1 MEAAKKEGELIFLF
15 YIFDIYYSLNS
26 IIHGI
31 DLNLGHYSCNVVD
44 VYKKKKKNCC
54 QTRNKLVEI
63 SCLDSSICVYFGL

>member
-1 MEAAKKEGELIFLF
+1 MEAAKKEGELIFVF

-44 VYKKKKKNCC
+44 VYKKKRKIVV
-54 QTRNKLVEI
+54 RVEI
-63 SCLDSSICVYFGL
+63 S